1 MWGKYGGE
9 KGKNQTNLCSERK
22 GEGKGWGKTGS
33 ERDGH

>member
-1 MWGKYGGE
+1 MGVK
-9 KGKNQTNLCSERK
+9 KGKKTNLCSERK